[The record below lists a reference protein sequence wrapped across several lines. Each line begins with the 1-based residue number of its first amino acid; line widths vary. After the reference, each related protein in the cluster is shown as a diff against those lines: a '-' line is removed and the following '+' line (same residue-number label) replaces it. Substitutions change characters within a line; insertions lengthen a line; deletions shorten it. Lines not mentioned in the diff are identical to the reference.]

1 MRRRQTPIWLRWIV
15 LAYIGVLIGA
25 PSALVVFRAI
35 SAGFV
40 PIWSALSRP
49 EAVHAMQLTLIVTLV
64 AVPCNLIFGVVC
76 ALIMVRSRARFRGV
90 LGPLTSLPLAL
101 SPVVIGLAFLLAYG
115 ARGWLGPTLG
125 AVGLRVIFDVPGMV
139 LATMFVS
146 LPFVVREVEPVLRE
160 LGMEQEE
167 AAAVAGASAVQTFW
181 HVTLPNIAHAIG
193 YGVVLTVARSVGEFG
208 AVSVVSGHLVGRTQ
222 TLTQYVADRY
232 LAFDLTGAYVAA
244 AVLGVLAMLS
254 LFGMN
259 SLRHLLASDHEA
271 EASAATSVPS
281 DTSVTPSPRR
291 SMAPGA
297 DRRGT
302 PQARRWR
309 EPVGT

>member
-1 MRRRQTPIWLRWIV
+1 MRRKPSVWLRWLV
-15 LAYIGVLIGA
+15 LAYVGVLIGA
-25 PSALVVFRAI
+25 PSGLLLFGAV
-35 SAGFV
+35 SAGLGA
-40 PIWSALSRP
+40 IWTAVSRP
-49 EAVHAMQLTLIVTLV
+49 EAVHAMQLTLIVTAIV
-64 AVPCNLIFGVVC
+64 VPCNLVFGVVC
-76 ALIMVRSRARFRGV
+76 ASIMVRSRHRFRGV

-125 AVGLRVIFDVPGMV
+125 SFGVRVIFDVPGMV

-167 AAAVAGASAVQTFW
+167 AAAVAGASALQTFW
-181 HVTLPNIAHAIG
+181 YVTLPNIAHAIG

-244 AVLGVLAMLS
+244 ALLCALAMLS

-259 SLRHLLASDHEA
+259 ALRQMLASDRDAQAPSPSGEPV
-271 EASAATSVPS
+271 AATLSPLASPTQRSDRATNPS
-281 DTSVTPSPRR
+281 
-291 SMAPGA
+291 
-297 DRRGT
+297 
-302 PQARRWR
+302 ARRWS
-309 EPVGT
+309 ESIGT